1 MPKINPLISVIVPVY
16 KVEQYL
22 RRCVDSVLTQT
33 YQNLEVVLVDDG
45 SPDRCGAI
53 CDEYAKKDSRI
64 GVIHQENR
72 GLSAARNAGLDA
84 CTGQFVTFVDS
95 DDYIE
100 RDLIQRLFDGIG
112 DADLCG
118 CGVIREEQSGEII
131 SVTKTADRIAL
142 PGKNVLCQHYTGENG
157 RLGIAAVAVWAK
169 LYRKELW
176 EGLRF
181 YEGLMFEDMH
191 IMPFLLGKCETARY
205 IPYAGY
211 HYLVTPGSITNNQNE
226 QHQRKCYEDCFHI
239 WVDHEALYQRQGWDD
254 LLTQVD
260 IVRAEKLIAHISK
273 DKVPQGYEGWSK
285 KLLHKT
291 VAKLLTKPIGMRCK
305 VRYGTFCLIGKNC
318 YRLIKKYIGVRRNR
332 GELI

>member
-45 SPDRCGAI
+45 SPDKCGTI
-53 CDEYAKKDSRI
+53 CDEYAKKDRRI

-72 GLSAARNAGLDA
+72 GLSAARNAGLDV
-84 CTGQFVTFVDS
+84 CTGEFVTFVDS

-100 RDLIQRLFDGIG
+100 QDLIQRLFDGIG
-112 DADLCG
+112 GADLCG
-118 CGVIREEQSGEII
+118 GGLIREEQSGTII
-131 SVTKTADRIAL
+131 SVTRTAEQIAL
-142 PGKNVLCQHYTGENG
+142 PGKNVLSQHYTGENG

-169 LYRKELW
+169 LYRKSLW
-176 EGLRF
+176 EQLRF
-181 YEGLMFEDMH
+181 CPGLMFEDMH
-191 IMPFLLGKCETARY
+191 IMPFLLSKCTTAHY

-211 HYLVTPGSITNNQNE
+211 HYLVTPGSLTNE
-226 QHQRKCYEDCFHI
+226 IDPQHLKICYKDCFRI
-239 WVDHEALYQRQGWDD
+239 WDDHEALYQCQGWYD

-291 VAKLLTKPIGMRCK
+291 VAKLLRKPIKMSRK
-305 VRYGTFCLIGKNC
+305 VRYTAFCLLGSAG
-318 YRLIKKYIGVRRNR
+318 YRLVKK
-332 GELI
+332 LKTKA

>member
-1 MPKINPLISVIVPVY
+1 MHNENPLISVIVPVY
-16 KVEQYL
+16 KVERYL
-22 RRCVDSVLTQT
+22 NRCVDSILAQT
-33 YQNLEVVLVDDG
+33 YQNLEIILVDDG

-64 GVIHQENR
+64 CVIHQENR
-72 GLSAARNAGLDA
+72 GVSAARNTGLDA

-100 RDLIQRLFDGIG
+100 QDLIQRLFDGIG

-176 EGLRF
+176 EQLRF
-181 YEGLMFEDMH
+181 CPGLMFEDIH
-191 IMPFLLGKCETARY
+191 LMPFLLSQCKQVRC

-226 QHQRKCYEDCFHI
+226 QHQRKCYEDCFRI
-239 WVDHEALYQRQGWDD
+239 WVDHEALYQCQGWDD

-260 IVRAEKLIAHISK
+260 IDRVEKLIAHISK
-273 DKVPQGYEGWSK
+273 DKVPRGYEGWSK
-285 KLLHKT
+285 KLLHRT
-291 VAKLLTKPIGMRCK
+291 VVKLLTKPIGMSRKAYYVAC
-305 VRYGTFCLIGKNC
+305 CLLGSSG
-318 YRLIKKYIGVRRNR
+318 YRLLKK
-332 GELI
+332 LTAKA